1 MLPIQ
6 ERIAQRNIQEEQ
18 SQEWKQAALAC
29 EKNTSGMT
37 TVSKDKHGAVYCIS
51 HAGKVLATISEQE
64 K

>member
-6 ERIAQRNIQEEQ
+6 ERIAQRNVQDAQ
-18 SQEWKQAALAC
+18 SQEWKQASLAC
-29 EKNTSGMT
+29 EKNASGMT
-37 TVSKDKHGAVYCIS
+37 TVSKDKQGVVYCIS

>member
-6 ERIAQRNIQEEQ
+6 ERIAQNNVQKAQ
-18 SQEWKQAALAC
+18 NQEWKQALDAC
-29 EKNTSGMT
+29 AKNTPGMV
-37 TVSKDKHGAVYCIS
+37 TVSKDKQGAVYCIS